1 MAKTKQNRK
10 TMFNNLNGNLPET
23 RRKKIS
29 KINKHRIWMYF
40 RTNLFAGQNQIDN

>member
-1 MAKTKQNRK
+1 
-10 TMFNNLNGNLPET
+10 MFNNLNGNPPET
-23 RRKKIS
+23 RKIS